1 MESSDKIQE
10 QFGYENDHEYI
21 ARLRLVVT
29 LLNKMVDEI
38 ESAQGNSS
46 TLLDTFGGFLKASGL
61 TENLDGGGHR
71 LTNIKN
77 GESSGDAVTLA
88 QLTSQVQSGTSD
100 PTTLPLTGFGVGTL
114 LAGELVRR
122 SANGNGL
129 EGFDLATVLQD
140 YASASVLATAV
151 TEMNQTLAEFN
162 TKLDQAKGLAVLG
175 L

>member
-46 TLLDTFGGFLKASGL
+46 TLLDAFGGFLKASGL

-71 LTNIKN
+71 LTNIAN
-77 GESSGDAVTLA
+77 AQSSGDAINLG
-88 QLTSQVQSGTSD
+88 QLTAQVQSGTSD

-114 LAGELVRR
+114 LAGDLLRR
-122 SANGNGL
+122 SADGNGL

-140 YASASVLATAV
+140 YASASTLAAAV
-151 TEMNQTLAEFN
+151 TQMNQTLITFN
-162 TKLDQAKGLAVLG
+162 EKIDQANGLAVLG